1 MAYSIKPT
9 YEPMT
14 FQEMLQPYAVY
25 GAEAD
30 RQNEAYMKLLEDAR
44 SLEDLKDSDVDSE
57 EYNKYVDFKNR
68 INSMVDE
75 IATTGLSRQTRSN
88 LNKYRAEYQSD
99 FANMVDMIKRR
110 GELVKQQRAYL
121 AEHPNA
127 FFDVDYSN
135 TPAIKVVEGSSY
147 TPYDMDTA
155 EKQAAS
161 DIYNLYLNKG
171 KDTTTNDIAAVADS
185 VRAAY
190 NYDTLD
196 DNKKAKVDSA
206 ITNGGM
212 AAYKA
217 FTDYA
222 YKQQLDQAKLAK
234 ANADAYKS
242 AYGRYQMTGERV
254 GGRSGGSAGVVR
266 GSAAGSTGYS
276 GRFEKHIFPGAYGGV
291 SVQMNPSKD
300 AKGNN
305 VYTYKGID
313 KKDHVISEADY
324 KATYVDDG
332 RTTYTDAEKEF
343 LRNIYGG
350 IPVSGRYFGH
360 DMTVFKN
367 NDGNIV
373 KVVDANGNIV
383 DTNGSSK
390 VDIYKAYKGV
400 DKPPRVMTLSSDA
413 YENLYSASGNK
424 YSKPFEYDGTK
435 KEYIKSKRDGEK
447 IDQDVI
453 TNYEEYDDIMSR
465 YDSSNVYAGTKK
477 VLNEFIKEITG
488 VGNDN
493 DVMEKL
499 KEVFNLGYHI
509 EITFYGNARKNKI
522 KQFQINLIHDEDDA
536 KPQNTNNAD
545 NGGNNNQNQDGQQQ
559 QQQQQQQSADSSSM
573 NNNASAAASQIDTT
587 AELNA
592 NAVID

>member
-25 GAEAD
+25 GAEEE
-30 RQNEAYMKLLEDAR
+30 RQNDAYMKLLEDAR
-44 SLEDLKDSDVDSE
+44 SLEDLKDSAVDSE

-75 IATTGLSRQTRSN
+75 ISATGLSRQTRDN
-88 LNKYRAEYQSD
+88 LNKYRAEYQSN
-99 FANMVDMIKRR
+99 FANMVDRIKRR
-110 GELVKQQRAYL
+110 GELVRQQRAYL
-121 AEHPNA
+121 SEHPNA

-171 KDTTTNDIAAVADS
+171 KDTTTNDIDAVADS

-222 YKQQLDQAKLAK
+222 YKQQLNQAKLAK

-254 GGRSGGSAGVVR
+254 GRSSGGSSGVVR
-266 GSAAGSTGYS
+266 GGTTGSTGYS

-291 SVQMNPSKD
+291 SVQMKPSKD

-324 KATYVDDG
+324 KAMYVDDG

-343 LRNIYGG
+343 L
-350 IPVSGRYFGH
+350 
-360 DMTVFKN
+360 
-367 NDGNIV
+367 
-373 KVVDANGNIV
+373 
-383 DTNGSSK
+383 
-390 VDIYKAYKGV
+390 
-400 DKPPRVMTLSSDA
+400 
-413 YENLYSASGNK
+413 
-424 YSKPFEYDGTK
+424 
-435 KEYIKSKRDGEK
+435 
-447 IDQDVI
+447 
-453 TNYEEYDDIMSR
+453 
-465 YDSSNVYAGTKK
+465 
-477 VLNEFIKEITG
+477 
-488 VGNDN
+488 
-493 DVMEKL
+493 
-499 KEVFNLGYHI
+499 
-509 EITFYGNARKNKI
+509 
-522 KQFQINLIHDEDDA
+522 
-536 KPQNTNNAD
+536 
-545 NGGNNNQNQDGQQQ
+545 
-559 QQQQQQQSADSSSM
+559 
-573 NNNASAAASQIDTT
+573 
-587 AELNA
+587 
-592 NAVID
+592 

>member
-25 GAEAD
+25 SAEEE
-30 RQNEAYMKLLEDAR
+30 RQNDAYMKLLEDAR
-44 SLEDLKDSDVDSE
+44 SLEDLKDSAVDSE

-68 INSMVDE
+68 INSMVDK
-75 IATTGLSRQTRSN
+75 ISATGLSRQTRDN
-88 LNKYRAEYQSD
+88 LNKYRAEYQSN
-99 FANMVDMIKRR
+99 FANMVDRIKRR
-110 GELVKQQRAYL
+110 GELVRQQRAYL

-222 YKQQLDQAKLAK
+222 YNQQLNQAKLAK

-254 GGRSGGSAGVVR
+254 GRSSGGSSGVVR
-266 GSAAGSTGYS
+266 GGTTGSTGYS

-324 KATYVDDG
+324 KAMYVDDG

-350 IPVSGRYFGH
+350 IPVSEKNFGY

-367 NDGNIV
+367 NDGNVV

-383 DTNGSSK
+383 DTNGSSRT
-390 VDIYKAYKGV
+390 DIYKAYKGI
-400 DKPPRVMTLSSDA
+400 DKLPKVMTLSSDA
-413 YENLYSASGNK
+413 YENLYSVSGNK
-424 YSKPFEYDGTK
+424 YKKPFEYDGTK
-435 KEYIKSKRDGEK
+435 KEYINSKRDGEK

-477 VLNEFIKEITG
+477 ALNEFIKEITG
-488 VGNDN
+488 VKDDN
-493 DVMEKL
+493 EVMEKL

-509 EITFYGNARKNKI
+509 EVTFYGNTRNNKI
-522 KQFQINLIHDEDDA
+522 KQFQINLYRDEDDA
-536 KPQNTNNAD
+536 KRQ
-545 NGGNNNQNQDGQQQ
+545 NNNKQNESSQEDNQQQ
-559 QQQQQQQSADSSSM
+559 QTQQRAQRADSSSVSV
-573 NNNASAAASQIDTT
+573 NPASAESQIDTT
-587 AELNA
+587 AELNG
-592 NAVID
+592 NIVIE

>member
-1 MAYSIKPT
+1 
-9 YEPMT
+9 
-14 FQEMLQPYAVY
+14 
-25 GAEAD
+25 
-30 RQNEAYMKLLEDAR
+30 
-44 SLEDLKDSDVDSE
+44 
-57 EYNKYVDFKNR
+57 
-68 INSMVDE
+68 
-75 IATTGLSRQTRSN
+75 
-88 LNKYRAEYQSD
+88 
-99 FANMVDMIKRR
+99 
-110 GELVKQQRAYL
+110 
-121 AEHPNA
+121 
-127 FFDVDYSN
+127 
-135 TPAIKVVEGSSY
+135 
-147 TPYDMDTA
+147 MDTA

-171 KDTTTNDIAAVADS
+171 KDTTTNDIAAVADN

-254 GGRSGGSAGVVR
+254 GRSSGGSSGVVR
-266 GSAAGSTGYS
+266 GGTTGSTGYS

-324 KATYVDDG
+324 KAMNVDDG

-350 IPVSGRYFGH
+350 IPVSEKNFGY
-360 DMTVFKN
+360 DITVFKN
-367 NDGNIV
+367 NDGNVV

-383 DTNGSSK
+383 DTNGSSRT
-390 VDIYKAYKGV
+390 DIYKAYKGV
-400 DKPPRVMTLSSDA
+400 DKLPKVMTLSSDA
-413 YENLYSASGNK
+413 YENLYSVSGNK
-424 YSKPFEYDGTK
+424 YKKPFEYDGTK
-435 KEYIKSKRDGEK
+435 KEYINSKRGGEK

-477 VLNEFIKEITG
+477 ALNEFIKEITG
-488 VGNDN
+488 VKDDN
-493 DVMEKL
+493 EVMEKL

-509 EITFYGNARKNKI
+509 EVTFYGNTRNNKI
-522 KQFQINLIHDEDDA
+522 KQFQINLYRDEDDA
-536 KPQNTNNAD
+536 KRQ
-545 NGGNNNQNQDGQQQ
+545 NNNKQNESSQKDNQQQ
-559 QQQQQQQSADSSSM
+559 QTQQRTQRADSSNVSV
-573 NNNASAAASQIDTT
+573 NPASAVPQIDTT
-587 AELNA
+587 VELNG
-592 NAVID
+592 NIVIE

>member
-25 GAEAD
+25 GAEEE
-30 RQNEAYMKLLEDAR
+30 RQNDAYMKLLEDAR
-44 SLEDLKDSDVDSE
+44 SLEDLKDSGVDSE

-75 IATTGLSRQTRSN
+75 ISATGLSRQTRDN
-88 LNKYRAEYQSD
+88 LNKYRAEYQSN
-99 FANMVDMIKRR
+99 FANMVDRIKRR

-222 YKQQLDQAKLAK
+222 YKQQLNQAKLAK

-254 GGRSGGSAGVVR
+254 GRSSGGSSGVVR
-266 GSAAGSTGYS
+266 GGTTGSTGYS
-276 GRFEKHIFPGAYGGV
+276 GRFEKHIFPGVYGGV

-324 KATYVDDG
+324 KAMYVDDG

-350 IPVSGRYFGH
+350 IPVSEKNFGY

-367 NDGNIV
+367 NDGNVV

-383 DTNGSSK
+383 DTNGSSRT
-390 VDIYKAYKGV
+390 DIYKAYKGI
-400 DKPPRVMTLSSDA
+400 DKLPKVMTLSSDA
-413 YENLYSASGNK
+413 YENLYSVSGDK
-424 YSKPFEYDGTK
+424 YKKPFEYDGTK
-435 KEYIKSKRDGEK
+435 KEYINSKRNGEK

-477 VLNEFIKEITG
+477 ALNEFIKEITG
-488 VGNDN
+488 VKDDN
-493 DVMEKL
+493 EVMEKL

-509 EITFYGNARKNKI
+509 EVTFYGNTRNNKI
-522 KQFQINLIHDEDDA
+522 KQFQINLYRDEDDA
-536 KPQNTNNAD
+536 KRQ
-545 NGGNNNQNQDGQQQ
+545 NNNKQNESSQEDNQQQ
-559 QQQQQQQSADSSSM
+559 QTQQRAQRADSSSVSV
-573 NNNASAAASQIDTT
+573 NPASAESQIDTT
-587 AELNA
+587 AELNG
-592 NAVID
+592 NIVIE

>member
-25 GAEAD
+25 GAEEE
-30 RQNEAYMKLLEDAR
+30 RQNDAYMKLLEDAR
-44 SLEDLKDSDVDSE
+44 SLEDLKDSAVDSE

-75 IATTGLSRQTRSN
+75 ISATGLSRQTRDN
-88 LNKYRAEYQSD
+88 LNKYRAEYQSN
-99 FANMVDMIKRR
+99 FANMVDRIKRR

-135 TPAIKVVEGSSY
+135 TPAIKVVDGSSY

-196 DNKKAKVDSA
+196 DNNKAKVDSA

-222 YKQQLDQAKLAK
+222 YKQQLNQAKLAK

-254 GGRSGGSAGVVR
+254 GRSSGGSAGIAR
-266 GSAAGSTGYS
+266 GGTTGSTGYL

-324 KATYVDDG
+324 KAMYVDDG

-350 IPVSGRYFGH
+350 IPVSEKNFGY

-367 NDGNIV
+367 NDGNVV

-383 DTNGSSK
+383 DTNGSSRI
-390 VDIYKAYKGV
+390 DIYKAYKGI
-400 DKPPRVMTLSSDA
+400 DKLPKVMTLSSDA
-413 YENLYSASGNK
+413 YENLYSVSGNK
-424 YSKPFEYDGTK
+424 YKKPFEYDGTK
-435 KEYIKSKRDGEK
+435 KEYINSKRNGEK

-453 TNYEEYDDIMSR
+453 TNYEEYDDIMSK
-465 YDSSNVYAGTKK
+465 YDSSNIYAGTKK
-477 VLNEFIKEITG
+477 ALNEFIKEITG
-488 VGNDN
+488 VKGDN
-493 DVMEKL
+493 EVMETL

-509 EITFYGNARKNKI
+509 EVTFYGNTRNNKI
-522 KQFQINLIHDEDDA
+522 KQFQINLYRDEDDA
-536 KPQNTNNAD
+536 KRK
-545 NGGNNNQNQDGQQQ
+545 NNNKQNESSQEDNQQQ
-559 QQQQQQQSADSSSM
+559 QTQQRAQRADSSSVSV
-573 NNNASAAASQIDTT
+573 NPASAESQIDTT
-587 AELNA
+587 AELNG
-592 NAVID
+592 NIVIE

>member
-25 GAEAD
+25 GAEEE
-30 RQNEAYMKLLEDAR
+30 RQNDAYMKLLEDAR
-44 SLEDLKDSDVDSE
+44 SLEDLKDSGVDSE

-75 IATTGLSRQTRSN
+75 ISATGLSRQTRDN

-99 FANMVDMIKRR
+99 FANMVDRIKRR

-171 KDTTTNDIAAVADS
+171 KDTTTNDIAAVANS

-217 FTDYA
+217 FTDYV
-222 YKQQLDQAKLAK
+222 YKQQLNQAKLAK

-254 GGRSGGSAGVVR
+254 GRSSGGSLGVVR
-266 GSAAGSTGYS
+266 GGTTGSTGYS
-276 GRFEKHIFPGAYGGV
+276 GIFEKHIFPGAYGGV

-324 KATYVDDG
+324 KAMYVDDG

-350 IPVSGRYFGH
+350 IPVSEKNFGY

-367 NDGNIV
+367 NDGNVV
-373 KVVDANGNIV
+373 KVVNANGNIV

-390 VDIYKAYKGV
+390 TDIYKAYKGV
-400 DKPPRVMTLSSDA
+400 DKLPKVMTLSSDA
-413 YENLYSASGNK
+413 YENLYSVSGNK
-424 YSKPFEYDGTK
+424 YKKPFEYDGTK
-435 KEYIKSKRDGEK
+435 KEYINSKRNGEQ

-453 TNYEEYDDIMSR
+453 TDYEEYDDIMSR
-465 YDSSNVYAGTKK
+465 YDSSNIYAGTKK
-477 VLNEFIKEITG
+477 ALNEFIKEITG
-488 VGNDN
+488 VKYDN
-493 DVMEKL
+493 EVMEKL

-509 EITFYGNARKNKI
+509 EVTFYGNTRNNKI
-522 KQFQINLIHDEDDA
+522 KQFQINLYRDEDDA
-536 KPQNTNNAD
+536 KRQ
-545 NGGNNNQNQDGQQQ
+545 NNNKQNESSQEDNQQQ
-559 QQQQQQQSADSSSM
+559 QTQQRTQRADSSSVSV
-573 NNNASAAASQIDTT
+573 NPASAEPQIDTT
-587 AELNA
+587 AELNG
-592 NAVID
+592 NIVIE

>member
-25 GAEAD
+25 GAEEE
-30 RQNEAYMKLLEDAR
+30 RQNDAYMKLIEDAR
-44 SLEDLKDSDVDSE
+44 SLEDLKDSGVDSE

-75 IATTGLSRQTRSN
+75 ISATGLSRQTRDN

-99 FANMVDMIKRR
+99 FANMVDRIKRR
-110 GELVKQQRAYL
+110 GELVKQQRTYL

-206 ITNGGM
+206 ITNGGI

-254 GGRSGGSAGVVR
+254 GRSSGGSAGVAS
-266 GSAAGSTGYS
+266 GGAAGSTGYS
-276 GRFEKHIFPGAYGGV
+276 GRFVKHIFPGVYGGV

-324 KATYVDDG
+324 KAMYVDDG
-332 RTTYTDAEKEF
+332 RTTYTNAEKEF

-350 IPVSGRYFGH
+350 IPVSEKNFGY

-367 NDGNIV
+367 NDGNVV

-383 DTNGSSK
+383 DTNGSSRT
-390 VDIYKAYKGV
+390 DIYKAYKGV
-400 DKPPRVMTLSSDA
+400 DKLPKVMTLSSDA
-413 YENLYSASGNK
+413 YENLYSVSGNK
-424 YSKPFEYDGTK
+424 YKKPFEYDGTK
-435 KEYIKSKRDGEK
+435 KEYINSKRDGGQIK
-447 IDQDVI
+447 QYVI
-453 TNYEEYDDIMSR
+453 TDYEEYDDIMSGF
-465 YDSSNVYAGTKK
+465 DSSNVYAGAKK
-477 VLNEFIKEITG
+477 ALNEFIKEITG
-488 VGNDN
+488 VKDDN

-509 EITFYGNARKNKI
+509 EVTFYGNTRNNKI
-522 KQFQINLIHDEDDA
+522 KQFQINLYRDEDDA
-536 KPQNTNNAD
+536 KRQDNNKQNESSQED
-545 NGGNNNQNQDGQQQ
+545 NQQHQTQ
-559 QQQQQQQSADSSSM
+559 QRTQRADSSSVSV
-573 NNNASAAASQIDTT
+573 NPASAESQIDTT
-587 AELNA
+587 AELNG
-592 NAVID
+592 NIVIE

>member
-25 GAEAD
+25 GAEEE
-30 RQNEAYMKLLEDAR
+30 RQNDAYMKLLEDAR
-44 SLEDLKDSDVDSE
+44 SLEDLKDSVVDSE

-75 IATTGLSRQTRSN
+75 ISATGLSRQTRDN

-99 FANMVDMIKRR
+99 FANMVDRIKRR

-135 TPAIKVVEGSSY
+135 TPAINVVEGSSY

-254 GGRSGGSAGVVR
+254 GRSSGGSAGVAR
-266 GSAAGSTGYS
+266 SDTTGSTGYS

-324 KATYVDDG
+324 KAMYVDDG
-332 RTTYTDAEKEF
+332 RTTYTDAEREF

-350 IPVSGRYFGH
+350 IPVSEKNFGY
-360 DMTVFKN
+360 DMIVFKN
-367 NDGNIV
+367 NDGDVV
-373 KVVDANGNIV
+373 KVVNANGNIV
-383 DTNGSSK
+383 DTNGSSRT
-390 VDIYKAYKGV
+390 DIYKAYKGV
-400 DKPPRVMTLSSDA
+400 DKLPKVMTLSSDA
-413 YENLYSASGNK
+413 YENLYSVSGNK
-424 YSKPFEYDGTK
+424 YNKPFEYDGTK
-435 KEYIKSKRDGEK
+435 KEYINSKRNGEK

-465 YDSSNVYAGTKK
+465 YDSSNIYAGTKK
-477 VLNEFIKEITG
+477 ALNEFIKEITG
-488 VGNDN
+488 VKNDN
-493 DVMEKL
+493 EVMEKL

-509 EITFYGNARKNKI
+509 EVTFYGNTRNNKI
-522 KQFQINLIHDEDDA
+522 KQFQINLYRDEDNA
-536 KPQNTNNAD
+536 KRQ
-545 NGGNNNQNQDGQQQ
+545 NNNKQNESSQEDNQQQ
-559 QQQQQQQSADSSSM
+559 QTQQRTQRADSSSVSV
-573 NNNASAAASQIDTT
+573 NPASAESQIDTT
-587 AELNA
+587 AELNG
-592 NAVID
+592 NIVIE

>member
-25 GAEAD
+25 GAEEE
-30 RQNEAYMKLLEDAR
+30 RQNDAYMKLLEDAR
-44 SLEDLKDSDVDSE
+44 SLEDLKDSAVDSE

-75 IATTGLSRQTRSN
+75 ISATGLSRQTRDN
-88 LNKYRAEYQSD
+88 LNKYRAEYQSN
-99 FANMVDMIKRR
+99 FANMVDRIKRR

-206 ITNGGM
+206 ITNGGI

-254 GGRSGGSAGVVR
+254 GRSSGGSAGVVR
-266 GSAAGSTGYS
+266 GRTTGSTDYS

-324 KATYVDDG
+324 KAMYVDDG

-350 IPVSGRYFGH
+350 IPVSEKNFGY

-367 NDGNIV
+367 NDGNVV

-383 DTNGSSK
+383 DTNGSSRT
-390 VDIYKAYKGV
+390 DIYKAYKGI
-400 DKPPRVMTLSSDA
+400 DRLPKVMTLSSDA
-413 YENLYSASGNK
+413 YENLYSVSGNK
-424 YSKPFEYDGTK
+424 YKKPFEYDGTK
-435 KEYIKSKRDGEK
+435 KEYINSKRNGEK

-453 TNYEEYDDIMSR
+453 TNYEEYDDVMIR

-477 VLNEFIKEITG
+477 ALNEFIKEITG
-488 VGNDN
+488 VKDDN
-493 DVMEKL
+493 EVMEKL

-509 EITFYGNARKNKI
+509 EVTFYGNTRNNKI
-522 KQFQINLIHDEDDA
+522 KQFQINLYRDEDDA
-536 KPQNTNNAD
+536 KRQ
-545 NGGNNNQNQDGQQQ
+545 NNNKQNESSQEDNQQQ
-559 QQQQQQQSADSSSM
+559 QTQQRTQRADSSSVRV
-573 NNNASAAASQIDTT
+573 NPASAESQIDTT
-587 AELNA
+587 AELNG
-592 NAVID
+592 NIVIE

>member
-1 MAYSIKPT
+1 
-9 YEPMT
+9 MT

-25 GAEAD
+25 SAEEE
-30 RQNEAYMKLLEDAR
+30 RQNDAYMKLLEDAR
-44 SLEDLKDSDVDSE
+44 SLEDLKDSAVDSE

-75 IATTGLSRQTRSN
+75 ISSTGLSRQTRDN
-88 LNKYRAEYQSD
+88 LNKYRAEYQSN
-99 FANMVDMIKRR
+99 FANIVDRIKRR
-110 GELVKQQRAYL
+110 GELVRQQRAYL

-196 DNKKAKVDSA
+196 DNKKARVDSA

-217 FTDYA
+217 FTDYT

-254 GGRSGGSAGVVR
+254 GRSSGGSSGVVR
-266 GSAAGSTGYS
+266 GGTTGSTGYS
-276 GRFEKHIFPGAYGGV
+276 GRFEKHIFPGIYGGV

-324 KATYVDDG
+324 KAMNVDDG

-350 IPVSGRYFGH
+350 IPVSEKNFGY

-367 NDGNIV
+367 NDGNVV

-383 DTNGSSK
+383 DTNGSSRT
-390 VDIYKAYKGV
+390 DIYKAYKGV
-400 DKPPRVMTLSSDA
+400 DKLPKVMTLSSDA
-413 YENLYSASGNK
+413 YENLYSVSGNK
-424 YSKPFEYDGTK
+424 YKKPFEYDGTK
-435 KEYIKSKRDGEK
+435 KEYINSKRDGEK
-447 IDQDVI
+447 IEQDVI

-477 VLNEFIKEITG
+477 ALNEFIKEITG
-488 VGNDN
+488 VKDDN
-493 DVMEKL
+493 EVMEKL

-509 EITFYGNARKNKI
+509 EVTFYGNTRNNKI
-522 KQFQINLIHDEDDA
+522 KQFQINLYRDEDDA
-536 KPQNTNNAD
+536 KRQ
-545 NGGNNNQNQDGQQQ
+545 NNNKQNESSQEDNQQQ
-559 QQQQQQQSADSSSM
+559 QTQQRTQRADSSRVSV
-573 NNNASAAASQIDTT
+573 NPASAESQIDTT
-587 AELNA
+587 AELNG
-592 NAVID
+592 NIVIE

>member
-25 GAEAD
+25 GAEEE
-30 RQNEAYMKLLEDAR
+30 RQNDAYMKLIEDAR
-44 SLEDLKDSDVDSE
+44 SLEDLKDSGVDSE

-75 IATTGLSRQTRSN
+75 ISATGLSRQTRDN

-99 FANMVDMIKRR
+99 FANMVDRIKRR
-110 GELVKQQRAYL
+110 GELVKQQRTYL

-206 ITNGGM
+206 ITNGGIT
-212 AAYKA
+212 AYKA

-254 GGRSGGSAGVVR
+254 GRSSGGSAGVAS
-266 GSAAGSTGYS
+266 GGAAGSTGYS
-276 GRFEKHIFPGAYGGV
+276 GRFVKHIFPGVYGGV

-324 KATYVDDG
+324 KAMYVDDG
-332 RTTYTDAEKEF
+332 RTTYTNAEKEF

-350 IPVSGRYFGH
+350 IPVSEKNFGY

-367 NDGNIV
+367 NDGNVV

-383 DTNGSSK
+383 DTNGSSRT
-390 VDIYKAYKGV
+390 DIYKAYKGV
-400 DKPPRVMTLSSDA
+400 DKLPKVMTLSSDA
-413 YENLYSASGNK
+413 YENLYSVSGNK
-424 YSKPFEYDGTK
+424 YKKPFEYDGTK
-435 KEYIKSKRDGEK
+435 KEYINSKRDGGQIK
-447 IDQDVI
+447 QYVI
-453 TNYEEYDDIMSR
+453 TDYEEYDDIMSGF
-465 YDSSNVYAGTKK
+465 DSSNVYAGAKK
-477 VLNEFIKEITG
+477 ALNEFIKEITG
-488 VGNDN
+488 VKDDN

-509 EITFYGNARKNKI
+509 EVTFYGNTRNNKI
-522 KQFQINLIHDEDDA
+522 KQFQINLYRDEDDA
-536 KPQNTNNAD
+536 KRQDNNKQNESSQED
-545 NGGNNNQNQDGQQQ
+545 NQQHQTQ
-559 QQQQQQQSADSSSM
+559 QRTQRADSSSVSV
-573 NNNASAAASQIDTT
+573 NPASAESQIDTT
-587 AELNA
+587 AELNG
-592 NAVID
+592 NIVIE

>member
-25 GAEAD
+25 GAEEE
-30 RQNEAYMKLLEDAR
+30 RQNDAYMKLLEDAR
-44 SLEDLKDSDVDSE
+44 SLEDLKDSAVDSE

-75 IATTGLSRQTRSN
+75 ISATGLSRQTRDN

-99 FANMVDMIKRR
+99 FANMVDRIKRR

-254 GGRSGGSAGVVR
+254 GRSSGGSAGVVR
-266 GSAAGSTGYS
+266 GRTTGSTDYS

-324 KATYVDDG
+324 KAMYVDDG

-350 IPVSGRYFGH
+350 IPVSEKNFGY

-367 NDGNIV
+367 NDGNVV

-383 DTNGSSK
+383 DTNGSSRT
-390 VDIYKAYKGV
+390 DIYKAYKGI
-400 DKPPRVMTLSSDA
+400 DRLPKVMTLSSDA
-413 YENLYSASGNK
+413 YENLYSVSGNK
-424 YSKPFEYDGTK
+424 YKKPFEYDGTK
-435 KEYIKSKRDGEK
+435 KEYINSKRNGEK

-465 YDSSNVYAGTKK
+465 YDSSNIYAGTKK
-477 VLNEFIKEITG
+477 ALNEFIKEITG
-488 VGNDN
+488 VKDDN
-493 DVMEKL
+493 EVMEKL

-509 EITFYGNARKNKI
+509 EVTFYGNTRNNKI
-522 KQFQINLIHDEDDA
+522 KQFQINLYRDEDDA
-536 KPQNTNNAD
+536 KRQ
-545 NGGNNNQNQDGQQQ
+545 NNNKRNESSQEDNQQQ
-559 QQQQQQQSADSSSM
+559 QTQQRTQRADSSSVRV
-573 NNNASAAASQIDTT
+573 NPASAESQIDTT
-587 AELNA
+587 AELNG
-592 NAVID
+592 NIVIE

>member
-25 GAEAD
+25 GAEEE
-30 RQNEAYMKLLEDAR
+30 RQNDAYMKLLEDAR
-44 SLEDLKDSDVDSE
+44 SLEDLKDSEVDSE

-75 IATTGLSRQTRSN
+75 ISATGLSRQTRDN

-99 FANMVDMIKRR
+99 FANMVDRIKRR

-121 AEHPNA
+121 SEHPNA

-217 FTDYA
+217 FTDYT
-222 YKQQLDQAKLAK
+222 YKQQLNQAKLAK

-254 GGRSGGSAGVVR
+254 GRSRGGSAGVAR
-266 GSAAGSTGYS
+266 GGTAGSTGYS
-276 GRFEKHIFPGAYGGV
+276 GRFEKHIFPGIYGGV

-324 KATYVDDG
+324 KAMNADDG

-350 IPVSGRYFGH
+350 IPVSERYFGY

-367 NDGNIV
+367 NDGNVV

-390 VDIYKAYKGV
+390 TDIYKAYKGV
-400 DKPPRVMTLSSDA
+400 DKLPKVMTLSSDA
-413 YENLYSASGNK
+413 YENLYSVSGNK
-424 YSKPFEYDGTK
+424 YKKPFEYDGTK
-435 KEYIKSKRDGEK
+435 KEYINSKRDGEK

-465 YDSSNVYAGTKK
+465 YDSSNIYAGTKK
-477 VLNEFIKEITG
+477 ALNEFIKEITG
-488 VGNDN
+488 VKDDN
-493 DVMEKL
+493 EVMEKL

-509 EITFYGNARKNKI
+509 EVTFYGNTRNNKI
-522 KQFQINLIHDEDDA
+522 KQFQINLYRDEDDA
-536 KPQNTNNAD
+536 KRQ
-545 NGGNNNQNQDGQQQ
+545 NNNKQNESSQEDNHQQQ
-559 QQQQQQQSADSSSM
+559 TQQRTQRADSSSVSVSP
-573 NNNASAAASQIDTT
+573 ASAEPQIDTT
-587 AELNA
+587 AELNG
-592 NAVID
+592 NIVIE

>member
-25 GAEAD
+25 GAEEE
-30 RQNEAYMKLLEDAR
+30 RQNDAYMKLLEDAR
-44 SLEDLKDSDVDSE
+44 SLEDLKDSGVDSE

-75 IATTGLSRQTRSN
+75 ISATGLSRQTRDN
-88 LNKYRAEYQSD
+88 LNKYRAEYQSN
-99 FANMVDMIKRR
+99 FANMVDRIKRR

-171 KDTTTNDIAAVADS
+171 KDTTTNDIAAVANS

-217 FTDYA
+217 FTDYV
-222 YKQQLDQAKLAK
+222 YKQQLNQAKLAK

-254 GGRSGGSAGVVR
+254 GRSSGGSLGVVR
-266 GSAAGSTGYS
+266 GGTTGSTGYS
-276 GRFEKHIFPGAYGGV
+276 GIFEKHIFPGAYGGV

-324 KATYVDDG
+324 KAMYVDDG

-350 IPVSGRYFGH
+350 IPVSEKNFGY

-367 NDGNIV
+367 NDGNVV
-373 KVVDANGNIV
+373 KVVNANGNIV

-390 VDIYKAYKGV
+390 TDIYKAYKGV
-400 DKPPRVMTLSSDA
+400 DKLPKVMTLSSDA
-413 YENLYSASGNK
+413 YENLYSVSGNK
-424 YSKPFEYDGTK
+424 YKKPFEYDGTK
-435 KEYIKSKRDGEK
+435 KEYINSKRNGEQ

-453 TNYEEYDDIMSR
+453 TDYEEYDDIMSR
-465 YDSSNVYAGTKK
+465 YDSSNIYAGTKK
-477 VLNEFIKEITG
+477 ALNEFIKEITG
-488 VGNDN
+488 VKYDN
-493 DVMEKL
+493 EVMEKL

-509 EITFYGNARKNKI
+509 EVTFYGNTRNNKI
-522 KQFQINLIHDEDDA
+522 KQFQINLYRDEDDA
-536 KPQNTNNAD
+536 KRQ
-545 NGGNNNQNQDGQQQ
+545 NNNKQNESSQEDNQQQ
-559 QQQQQQQSADSSSM
+559 QTQQRTQRADSSSVSV
-573 NNNASAAASQIDTT
+573 NPASAEPQIDTT
-587 AELNA
+587 AELNG
-592 NAVID
+592 NIVIE

>member
-25 GAEAD
+25 GAEEE
-30 RQNEAYMKLLEDAR
+30 RQNDAYMKLLEDAR
-44 SLEDLKDSDVDSE
+44 SLEDLKDSAVDSE

-75 IATTGLSRQTRSN
+75 ISATGLSRQTREN

-99 FANMVDMIKRR
+99 FANMVDRIKRR

-135 TPAIKVVEGSSY
+135 TPAINVVEGSSY

-171 KDTTTNDIAAVADS
+171 KDTTTNDIAAVADN

-242 AYGRYQMTGERV
+242 AYGRYQITGERV
-254 GGRSGGSAGVVR
+254 GRSSGGSAGVVN
-266 GSAAGSTGYS
+266 GGTTGSTGYS

-324 KATYVDDG
+324 KAMNVDDG

-350 IPVSGRYFGH
+350 IPVSEKNFGY

-367 NDGNIV
+367 NDGNVV

-383 DTNGSSK
+383 DTNGSSRT
-390 VDIYKAYKGV
+390 DIYKAYKGV
-400 DKPPRVMTLSSDA
+400 DKLPKVMTLSSDA
-413 YENLYSASGNK
+413 YENLYSVSGNK
-424 YSKPFEYDGTK
+424 YKKPFEYDGTK
-435 KEYIKSKRDGEK
+435 KEYINSKRDGEK

-477 VLNEFIKEITG
+477 ALNEFIKEITG
-488 VGNDN
+488 VRDDN
-493 DVMEKL
+493 EVMEKL

-509 EITFYGNARKNKI
+509 EVTFYGNTRNNKI
-522 KQFQINLIHDEDDA
+522 KQFQINLYRDEDDA
-536 KPQNTNNAD
+536 KRQ
-545 NGGNNNQNQDGQQQ
+545 NNNKQNESSQEDNQQQ
-559 QQQQQQQSADSSSM
+559 QTQQRTQRADSSSISVSP
-573 NNNASAAASQIDTT
+573 ASAESQIDTT
-587 AELNA
+587 AELNG
-592 NAVID
+592 NIVIE

>member
-25 GAEAD
+25 GAEEE
-30 RQNEAYMKLLEDAR
+30 RQNDAYMKLLEDAR
-44 SLEDLKDSDVDSE
+44 SLEDLKDSAVDSE

-75 IATTGLSRQTRSN
+75 ISATGLSRQTRDN
-88 LNKYRAEYQSD
+88 LNKYRAEYQSN
-99 FANMVDMIKRR
+99 FANMVDRIKRR

-147 TPYDMDTA
+147 SPYDMDTA

-171 KDTTTNDIAAVADS
+171 KDTTTNDIAAVANS

-217 FTDYA
+217 FTDYV
-222 YKQQLDQAKLAK
+222 YKQQLNQAKLAK

-254 GGRSGGSAGVVR
+254 GRSSGGSLGVVR
-266 GSAAGSTGYS
+266 GGTTGSTGYS
-276 GRFEKHIFPGAYGGV
+276 GIFEKHIFPGAYGGV

-324 KATYVDDG
+324 KAMYVDDG

-350 IPVSGRYFGH
+350 IPVSEKNFGY

-367 NDGNIV
+367 NDGNVV
-373 KVVDANGNIV
+373 KVVNANGNIV

-390 VDIYKAYKGV
+390 TDIYKAYKGV
-400 DKPPRVMTLSSDA
+400 DKLPKVMTLSSDA
-413 YENLYSASGNK
+413 YENLYSVSGNK
-424 YSKPFEYDGTK
+424 YKKPFEYDGTK
-435 KEYIKSKRDGEK
+435 KEYINSKRDGEK

-477 VLNEFIKEITG
+477 ALNEFIKEITG
-488 VGNDN
+488 VKDDN
-493 DVMEKL
+493 EVMEKL

-509 EITFYGNARKNKI
+509 EVTFYGNTRNNKI
-522 KQFQINLIHDEDDA
+522 KQFQINLYRDEDDA
-536 KPQNTNNAD
+536 KRQ
-545 NGGNNNQNQDGQQQ
+545 NNNKQNESSQEDNQQQ
-559 QQQQQQQSADSSSM
+559 QTQQRTQRADSSSVSV
-573 NNNASAAASQIDTT
+573 NPASAEPQIDTT
-587 AELNA
+587 AELNG
-592 NAVID
+592 NIVIE

>member
-25 GAEAD
+25 SAEEE
-30 RQNEAYMKLLEDAR
+30 RQNDAYMKLLEDAR
-44 SLEDLKDSDVDSE
+44 SLEDLKDSGVDSE

-75 IATTGLSRQTRSN
+75 ISATGLSRQTRDN

-99 FANMVDMIKRR
+99 FANMVDRIKRR

-171 KDTTTNDIAAVADS
+171 KNTTTNDIAAVADS

-254 GGRSGGSAGVVR
+254 GRSSGGSAGVAR
-266 GSAAGSTGYS
+266 GSTAGSTGYS
-276 GRFEKHIFPGAYGGV
+276 GRFEKHIFPGVYGGV
-291 SVQMNPSKD
+291 SIQMNPSKD

-324 KATYVDDG
+324 KAMYVDDG

-350 IPVSGRYFGH
+350 IPVSEKNFGY

-367 NDGNIV
+367 NDGNVV
-373 KVVDANGNIV
+373 KVVNANGNIV

-390 VDIYKAYKGV
+390 TDIYKAYKGV
-400 DKPPRVMTLSSDA
+400 DKLPKVMTLSSDA
-413 YENLYSASGNK
+413 YENLYSVSGNK
-424 YSKPFEYDGTK
+424 YKKPFEYDGTK
-435 KEYIKSKRDGEK
+435 KEYINSKRNGEQ
-447 IDQDVI
+447 IGQDVI
-453 TNYEEYDDIMSR
+453 TDYEEYDDIMSR

-477 VLNEFIKEITG
+477 ALNEFIKEITG
-488 VGNDN
+488 VKNDN

-509 EITFYGNARKNKI
+509 EVTFYGNTRNNKI
-522 KQFQINLIHDEDDA
+522 KQFQINLYRDEDDA
-536 KPQNTNNAD
+536 KRQ
-545 NGGNNNQNQDGQQQ
+545 NNNKQNKSSQEDNQQQ
-559 QQQQQQQSADSSSM
+559 QTQQRTQRADSSSVSV
-573 NNNASAAASQIDTT
+573 NHTSAVPQIDTT
-587 AELNA
+587 VELNG
-592 NAVID
+592 NIVIE

>member
-1 MAYSIKPT
+1 
-9 YEPMT
+9 MT

-25 GAEAD
+25 GAEEE
-30 RQNEAYMKLLEDAR
+30 RQNDAYMKLIEDAR
-44 SLEDLKDSDVDSE
+44 SLEDLKDSGVDSE

-75 IATTGLSRQTRSN
+75 ISATGLSRQTRDN
-88 LNKYRAEYQSD
+88 LNKDRAEYQSD
-99 FANMVDMIKRR
+99 FANMVDRIKRR
-110 GELVKQQRAYL
+110 GELVKQQRTYL

-206 ITNGGM
+206 ITNGGI

-254 GGRSGGSAGVVR
+254 GRSSGGSAGVAS
-266 GSAAGSTGYS
+266 GGAAGSTGYS
-276 GRFEKHIFPGAYGGV
+276 GRFVKHIFPGVYGGV

-324 KATYVDDG
+324 KAMYVDDG
-332 RTTYTDAEKEF
+332 RTTYTNAEKEF

-350 IPVSGRYFGH
+350 IPVSEKNFGY

-367 NDGNIV
+367 NDGNVV

-383 DTNGSSK
+383 DTNGSSRT
-390 VDIYKAYKGV
+390 DIYKAYKGV
-400 DKPPRVMTLSSDA
+400 DKLPKVMTLSSDA
-413 YENLYSASGNK
+413 YENLYSVSGNK
-424 YSKPFEYDGTK
+424 YKKPFEYDGTK
-435 KEYIKSKRDGEK
+435 KEYINSKRDGGQIK
-447 IDQDVI
+447 QYVI
-453 TNYEEYDDIMSR
+453 TDYEEYDDIMSGF
-465 YDSSNVYAGTKK
+465 DSSNVYAGAKK
-477 VLNEFIKEITG
+477 ALNEFIKEITG
-488 VGNDN
+488 VKDDN

-509 EITFYGNARKNKI
+509 EVTFYGNTRNNKI
-522 KQFQINLIHDEDDA
+522 KQFQINLYRDEDDA
-536 KPQNTNNAD
+536 KRQDNNKQNESSQED
-545 NGGNNNQNQDGQQQ
+545 NQQHQTQ
-559 QQQQQQQSADSSSM
+559 QRTQRADSSSVSV
-573 NNNASAAASQIDTT
+573 NPASAESQIDTT
-587 AELNA
+587 AELNG
-592 NAVID
+592 NIVIE

>member
-25 GAEAD
+25 GAEEE
-30 RQNEAYMKLLEDAR
+30 RQNDAYMKLLEDAR
-44 SLEDLKDSDVDSE
+44 SLEDLKDSAVDSE

-75 IATTGLSRQTRSN
+75 ISATGLSRQTRDN

-99 FANMVDMIKRR
+99 FANMVDRIKRR
-110 GELVKQQRAYL
+110 GELVRQQRAYL

-171 KDTTTNDIAAVADS
+171 KNTTTNDIAAVADS

-254 GGRSGGSAGVVR
+254 GRSRGGSAGVTR
-266 GSAAGSTGYS
+266 GGTAGSTGYS

-324 KATYVDDG
+324 KAMNVDDG

-350 IPVSGRYFGH
+350 IPVSEKNFGY

-367 NDGNIV
+367 NDGNVV

-383 DTNGSSK
+383 DTNGSSRT
-390 VDIYKAYKGV
+390 DIYKAYKGV
-400 DKPPRVMTLSSDA
+400 DKLPKVMTLSSDA
-413 YENLYSASGNK
+413 YENLYSVSGNK
-424 YSKPFEYDGTK
+424 YKKPFEYDGTK
-435 KEYIKSKRDGEK
+435 KEYINSKRDGEK

-477 VLNEFIKEITG
+477 ALNEFIKEITG
-488 VGNDN
+488 VKDDN
-493 DVMEKL
+493 EVMEKL

-509 EITFYGNARKNKI
+509 EVTFYGNTRNNKI
-522 KQFQINLIHDEDDA
+522 KQFQINLYRDEDDA
-536 KPQNTNNAD
+536 KRQ
-545 NGGNNNQNQDGQQQ
+545 NNNKQNESSQEDNQQQ
-559 QQQQQQQSADSSSM
+559 QTQQRTQRADSSRVSV
-573 NNNASAAASQIDTT
+573 NQASTEPQIDTT
-587 AELNA
+587 AELNG
-592 NAVID
+592 NIVIE

>member
-25 GAEAD
+25 GAEEE
-30 RQNEAYMKLLEDAR
+30 RQNDAYMKLLEDAR
-44 SLEDLKDSDVDSE
+44 SLEDLKDSAVDSE

-68 INSMVDE
+68 INSMVGE
-75 IATTGLSRQTRSN
+75 ISATGLSRQTRDN

-99 FANMVDMIKRR
+99 FANMVDRIKRR

-171 KDTTTNDIAAVADS
+171 KNTTTNDIAAVADS

-222 YKQQLDQAKLAK
+222 YKQKLDQAKLAK

-254 GGRSGGSAGVVR
+254 GRSRGGSAGVTR
-266 GSAAGSTGYS
+266 GGTAGSTGYS
-276 GRFEKHIFPGAYGGV
+276 GRFEKHIFPGVYGGV

-324 KATYVDDG
+324 KAMHVDDG

-350 IPVSGRYFGH
+350 IPVSEKNFGY

-367 NDGNIV
+367 NDGNVV
-373 KVVDANGNIV
+373 KVVNANGNIV
-383 DTNGSSK
+383 DTNGSSRT
-390 VDIYKAYKGV
+390 DIYKAYKGV
-400 DKPPRVMTLSSDA
+400 DKLPKVMTLSGDA
-413 YENLYSASGNK
+413 YENLYSVSGNK
-424 YSKPFEYDGTK
+424 YKKPFEYDGTK
-435 KEYIKSKRDGEK
+435 KEYINSKRDGEK

-477 VLNEFIKEITG
+477 ALNEFIKEITG
-488 VGNDN
+488 IKDDN
-493 DVMEKL
+493 EVMEKL

-509 EITFYGNARKNKI
+509 EVTFYGNTRNNKI
-522 KQFQINLIHDEDDA
+522 KQFQINLYRDEDDA
-536 KPQNTNNAD
+536 KRQ
-545 NGGNNNQNQDGQQQ
+545 NNNKQNESSQEDNQQQ
-559 QQQQQQQSADSSSM
+559 QTQQRTQRADSSRVSV
-573 NNNASAAASQIDTT
+573 NPASAESQIDTT
-587 AELNA
+587 AELNG
-592 NAVID
+592 NIVIE

>member
-25 GAEAD
+25 GAEEE
-30 RQNEAYMKLLEDAR
+30 RQNDAYMKLLEDAR
-44 SLEDLKDSDVDSE
+44 SLEDLKDSAVDSE

-75 IATTGLSRQTRSN
+75 ISATGLSRQTRDN
-88 LNKYRAEYQSD
+88 LNKYRAEYQSN
-99 FANMVDMIKRR
+99 FANIVDRIKRR
-110 GELVKQQRAYL
+110 GELVRQQRAYL

-147 TPYDMDTA
+147 TPYDMNTA

-254 GGRSGGSAGVVR
+254 GRSRGGSAGVAR
-266 GSAAGSTGYS
+266 GGTAGSTGYL

-324 KATYVDDG
+324 KAMYVDDG

-350 IPVSGRYFGH
+350 IPVSEKNFGY

-367 NDGNIV
+367 NDGNVV

-383 DTNGSSK
+383 DTNGSSRT
-390 VDIYKAYKGV
+390 DIYKAYKGV
-400 DKPPRVMTLSSDA
+400 DKLPKVMTLSSDA
-413 YENLYSASGNK
+413 YENLYSVSGNK
-424 YSKPFEYDGTK
+424 YKKPFEYDGTK
-435 KEYIKSKRDGEK
+435 KEYINSKRNGEK

-453 TNYEEYDDIMSR
+453 TDYEEYDDIMSR

-477 VLNEFIKEITG
+477 ALNEFIKEITG
-488 VGNDN
+488 VKDDN
-493 DVMEKL
+493 EVMEKL

-509 EITFYGNARKNKI
+509 EVTFYGNTRNNKI
-522 KQFQINLIHDEDDA
+522 KQFQINLYRDEDDA
-536 KPQNTNNAD
+536 KRQ
-545 NGGNNNQNQDGQQQ
+545 NNNKQNESSQEDNQQQ
-559 QQQQQQQSADSSSM
+559 QTQQRTQRADSSSVSVSH
-573 NNNASAAASQIDTT
+573 ASAESQIDTT
-587 AELNA
+587 AELNG
-592 NAVID
+592 NIVIE

>member
-25 GAEAD
+25 GAEEE
-30 RQNEAYMKLLEDAR
+30 RQNDAYMKLLEDAR
-44 SLEDLKDSDVDSE
+44 SLEDLKDSGVDSE

-75 IATTGLSRQTRSN
+75 ISATGLSRQTRDN
-88 LNKYRAEYQSD
+88 LNKYRAEYQSN
-99 FANMVDMIKRR
+99 FANMVDRIKRR

-222 YKQQLDQAKLAK
+222 YKQQLNQAKLAK

-242 AYGRYQMTGERV
+242 AYGRYQMTGERI
-254 GGRSGGSAGVVR
+254 GRSSGGSSGVVR
-266 GSAAGSTGYS
+266 GGTTGSTGYS
-276 GRFEKHIFPGAYGGV
+276 GRFEKHIFPGVYGGV

-324 KATYVDDG
+324 KAMYVDDG

-350 IPVSGRYFGH
+350 IPVSEKNFGY

-367 NDGNIV
+367 NDGNVV

-383 DTNGSSK
+383 DTNGSSRT
-390 VDIYKAYKGV
+390 DIYKAYKGI
-400 DKPPRVMTLSSDA
+400 DKLPKVMTLSNDA
-413 YENLYSASGNK
+413 YENLYSVSGDK
-424 YSKPFEYDGTK
+424 YKKPFEYDGTK
-435 KEYIKSKRDGEK
+435 KEYINSKRNGEK

-477 VLNEFIKEITG
+477 ALNEFIKEITG
-488 VGNDN
+488 VKDDN
-493 DVMEKL
+493 EVMEKL

-509 EITFYGNARKNKI
+509 EVTFYGNTRNNKI
-522 KQFQINLIHDEDDA
+522 KQFQINLYRDEDDA
-536 KPQNTNNAD
+536 KRQ
-545 NGGNNNQNQDGQQQ
+545 NNNKQNESSQEDNQQQ
-559 QQQQQQQSADSSSM
+559 QTQQRAQRADSSSVSV
-573 NNNASAAASQIDTT
+573 NPASAESQIDTT
-587 AELNA
+587 AELNG
-592 NAVID
+592 NIVIE

>member
-25 GAEAD
+25 GAEEE
-30 RQNEAYMKLLEDAR
+30 RQNDAYMKLLEDAR
-44 SLEDLKDSDVDSE
+44 SLEDLKDSGVDSE

-75 IATTGLSRQTRSN
+75 ISATGLSRQTRDN

-99 FANMVDMIKRR
+99 FANMVDRIKRR
-110 GELVKQQRAYL
+110 GELVRQQRAYL

-185 VRAAY
+185 VRSAY

-222 YKQQLDQAKLAK
+222 YKQQLNQAKLAK

-254 GGRSGGSAGVVR
+254 GRSSGGSASVVR
-266 GSAAGSTGYS
+266 GRTTGSTGYS
-276 GRFEKHIFPGAYGGV
+276 GRFEKHIFPGVYGGV

-324 KATYVDDG
+324 KAMYVDDG

-350 IPVSGRYFGH
+350 IPVSERYFGY

-367 NDGNIV
+367 NDGNVV

-383 DTNGSSK
+383 DTNGSSRT
-390 VDIYKAYKGV
+390 DIYKAYKGV
-400 DKPPRVMTLSSDA
+400 DKLPKVMTLSSDA
-413 YENLYSASGNK
+413 YENLYSVSGDK
-424 YSKPFEYDGTK
+424 YKKPFEYDGTK
-435 KEYIKSKRDGEK
+435 KEYINSKRNGEK

-477 VLNEFIKEITG
+477 ALNEFIKEITG
-488 VGNDN
+488 VKDDN
-493 DVMEKL
+493 EVMEKL

-509 EITFYGNARKNKI
+509 EVTFYGNTRNNKI
-522 KQFQINLIHDEDDA
+522 KQFQINLYRDEDDA
-536 KPQNTNNAD
+536 KRQ
-545 NGGNNNQNQDGQQQ
+545 NNNKQNESSQEDNQQHQTQ
-559 QQQQQQQSADSSSM
+559 QRAQRADSSSVSV
-573 NNNASAAASQIDTT
+573 NPASAESQIDTT
-587 AELNA
+587 AELNG
-592 NAVID
+592 NIVIE

>member
-1 MAYSIKPT
+1 
-9 YEPMT
+9 MT

-25 GAEAD
+25 GAEEE
-30 RQNEAYMKLLEDAR
+30 RQNDAYMKLLEDAR
-44 SLEDLKDSDVDSE
+44 SLEDLKDSGVDSE

-75 IATTGLSRQTRSN
+75 ISATGLSRQTRDN
-88 LNKYRAEYQSD
+88 LNKYRAEYQSN
-99 FANMVDMIKRR
+99 FANMVDRIKRR
-110 GELVKQQRAYL
+110 GDLVKQQRAYL

-222 YKQQLDQAKLAK
+222 YKQQLNQAKLAK

-254 GGRSGGSAGVVR
+254 GRSSGGSSGVVR
-266 GSAAGSTGYS
+266 DGTTGSTGYS

-324 KATYVDDG
+324 KAMYVDDG

-350 IPVSGRYFGH
+350 IPVSEKNFGY

-367 NDGNIV
+367 NDGNVV

-383 DTNGSSK
+383 DTNGSSRA
-390 VDIYKAYKGV
+390 DIYKAYKGV
-400 DKPPRVMTLSSDA
+400 DKLPKVMTLSSDA
-413 YENLYSASGNK
+413 YENLYSVSGNK
-424 YSKPFEYDGTK
+424 YKKPFEYDGTK
-435 KEYIKSKRDGEK
+435 KEYINSKRNGEK
-447 IDQDVI
+447 INQDVI
-453 TNYEEYDDIMSR
+453 TNYEEYDDVMSR

-477 VLNEFIKEITG
+477 ALNEFIKEITG
-488 VGNDN
+488 VKDDN
-493 DVMEKL
+493 EVMEKL

-509 EITFYGNARKNKI
+509 EVTFYGNTRNNKI
-522 KQFQINLIHDEDDA
+522 KQFQINLYRDEDDA
-536 KPQNTNNAD
+536 KRQ
-545 NGGNNNQNQDGQQQ
+545 NNNKQNESSQEDNQQQ
-559 QQQQQQQSADSSSM
+559 QTQQRTQRADSSSVSV
-573 NNNASAAASQIDTT
+573 NPASAESQIDTT
-587 AELNA
+587 AELNG
-592 NAVID
+592 NIVIE

>member
-1 MAYSIKPT
+1 
-9 YEPMT
+9 MT

-25 GAEAD
+25 GAEEE
-30 RQNEAYMKLLEDAR
+30 RQNDAYMKLLEDAR
-44 SLEDLKDSDVDSE
+44 SLEDLKDSGVDSE

-75 IATTGLSRQTRSN
+75 ISATGLSRQTRDN

-99 FANMVDMIKRR
+99 FANMVDRIKRR

-222 YKQQLDQAKLAK
+222 YKQQLNQAKLAK

-254 GGRSGGSAGVVR
+254 GRSSGGSSGVIR
-266 GSAAGSTGYS
+266 GGTTGSTGYS
-276 GRFEKHIFPGAYGGV
+276 GIFEKHIFPGIYGGV

-324 KATYVDDG
+324 KAMYVDDG

-350 IPVSGRYFGH
+350 IPVSEKNFGY

-367 NDGNIV
+367 NDGNVV

-383 DTNGSSK
+383 DTNGSSRT
-390 VDIYKAYKGV
+390 DIYKAYKGI
-400 DKPPRVMTLSSDA
+400 DKLPKVMTLSSDA
-413 YENLYSASGNK
+413 YENLYSVSGNK
-424 YSKPFEYDGTK
+424 YKKPFEYDGTK
-435 KEYIKSKRDGEK
+435 KEYINSKRDGEK

-477 VLNEFIKEITG
+477 ALNEFIKEITG
-488 VGNDN
+488 VKDDN
-493 DVMEKL
+493 EVMEKL

-509 EITFYGNARKNKI
+509 EVTFYGNTRNNKI
-522 KQFQINLIHDEDDA
+522 KQFQINLYRDEDDA
-536 KPQNTNNAD
+536 KRQ
-545 NGGNNNQNQDGQQQ
+545 NNNKQNESSQEDNQQQ
-559 QQQQQQQSADSSSM
+559 QTQQRAQRADSSSVSV
-573 NNNASAAASQIDTT
+573 NPASAESQIDTT
-587 AELNA
+587 AELNG
-592 NAVID
+592 NIVIE

>member
-25 GAEAD
+25 GAEEE
-30 RQNEAYMKLLEDAR
+30 RQNDAYMKLLEDAR
-44 SLEDLKDSDVDSE
+44 SLEDLKDSAVDSE

-75 IATTGLSRQTRSN
+75 ISATGLSRQTRDN

-99 FANMVDMIKRR
+99 FANMVDRIKRR

-206 ITNGGM
+206 ITNGGI

-254 GGRSGGSAGVVR
+254 GRSSGGSAGVVR
-266 GSAAGSTGYS
+266 GRTTGSTDYS

-324 KATYVDDG
+324 KAMYVDDG

-350 IPVSGRYFGH
+350 IPVSEKNFGY

-367 NDGNIV
+367 NDGNVV

-383 DTNGSSK
+383 DTNGSSRT
-390 VDIYKAYKGV
+390 DIYKAYKGI
-400 DKPPRVMTLSSDA
+400 DRLPKVMTLSSDA
-413 YENLYSASGNK
+413 YENLYSVSGNK
-424 YSKPFEYDGTK
+424 YKKPFEYDGTK
-435 KEYIKSKRDGEK
+435 KEYINSKRNGEK

-453 TNYEEYDDIMSR
+453 TNYEEYDDVMIR

-477 VLNEFIKEITG
+477 ALNEFIKEITG
-488 VGNDN
+488 VKDDN
-493 DVMEKL
+493 EVMEKL

-509 EITFYGNARKNKI
+509 EVTFYGNTRNNKI
-522 KQFQINLIHDEDDA
+522 KQFQINLYRDEDDA
-536 KPQNTNNAD
+536 KRQ
-545 NGGNNNQNQDGQQQ
+545 NNNKQNESSQEDNQQQ
-559 QQQQQQQSADSSSM
+559 QTQQRTQRADSSSVRV
-573 NNNASAAASQIDTT
+573 NPASAESQIDTT
-587 AELNA
+587 AELNG
-592 NAVID
+592 NIVIE

>member
-25 GAEAD
+25 GAEEE
-30 RQNEAYMKLLEDAR
+30 RQNDAYMKLLEDAR
-44 SLEDLKDSDVDSE
+44 SLEDLKDSAVDSE

-75 IATTGLSRQTRSN
+75 ISATGLSRQTRDN

-99 FANMVDMIKRR
+99 FANMVDRIKRR

-196 DNKKAKVDSA
+196 DNNKAKVDSA

-254 GGRSGGSAGVVR
+254 GRSSGGSAGVAR
-266 GSAAGSTGYS
+266 GGTTSSTGYS
-276 GRFEKHIFPGAYGGV
+276 GKFEKHIFPGAYGGV
-291 SVQMNPSKD
+291 SVRMNPSKD

-324 KATYVDDG
+324 KAMYVDDG

-350 IPVSGRYFGH
+350 IPVSEKNFGY

-367 NDGNIV
+367 NDGNVV

-383 DTNGSSK
+383 DTNGSSRT
-390 VDIYKAYKGV
+390 DIYKAYKGV
-400 DKPPRVMTLSSDA
+400 DKLPKVMTLSSDA
-413 YENLYSASGNK
+413 YENLYSVSGNK
-424 YSKPFEYDGTK
+424 YKKPFEYDGTK
-435 KEYIKSKRDGEK
+435 KEYINSKRNGEK

-465 YDSSNVYAGTKK
+465 YDSSNIYAGTKK
-477 VLNEFIKEITG
+477 ALNEFIKEITG
-488 VGNDN
+488 VKNDN
-493 DVMEKL
+493 EVMEKL

-509 EITFYGNARKNKI
+509 EVTFYGNTRNNKI
-522 KQFQINLIHDEDDA
+522 KQFQINLYRDEDDA
-536 KPQNTNNAD
+536 KRQ
-545 NGGNNNQNQDGQQQ
+545 NNNKQNESSQEDNQQQ
-559 QQQQQQQSADSSSM
+559 QPQQRTQRADSSSVSV
-573 NNNASAAASQIDTT
+573 NPASAESQIDTT
-587 AELNA
+587 AELNG
-592 NAVID
+592 NIVIE

>member
-25 GAEAD
+25 SAEEE
-30 RQNEAYMKLLEDAR
+30 RQNDAYMKLLEDAR
-44 SLEDLKDSDVDSE
+44 SLEDLKDSAVDSE

-68 INSMVDE
+68 INSMVDK
-75 IATTGLSRQTRSN
+75 ISATGLSRQTRDN
-88 LNKYRAEYQSD
+88 LNKYRAEYQSN
-99 FANMVDMIKRR
+99 FANMVDRIKRR
-110 GELVKQQRAYL
+110 GELVRQQRAYL

-222 YKQQLDQAKLAK
+222 YNQQLNQAKLAK

-254 GGRSGGSAGVVR
+254 GRSSGGSSGVVR
-266 GSAAGSTGYS
+266 GGTTGSTGYS

-324 KATYVDDG
+324 KAMYVDDG

-350 IPVSGRYFGH
+350 IPVSERYFGY

-367 NDGNIV
+367 NDGNVV

-383 DTNGSSK
+383 DTNGSSRT
-390 VDIYKAYKGV
+390 DIYKAYKGI
-400 DKPPRVMTLSSDA
+400 DKLPKVMTLSSDA
-413 YENLYSASGNK
+413 YENLYSVSGNK
-424 YSKPFEYDGTK
+424 YKKPFEYDGTK
-435 KEYIKSKRDGEK
+435 KEYINSKRDGEK

-477 VLNEFIKEITG
+477 ALNEFIKEITG
-488 VGNDN
+488 VKDDN
-493 DVMEKL
+493 EVMEKL

-509 EITFYGNARKNKI
+509 EVTFYGNTRNNKI
-522 KQFQINLIHDEDDA
+522 KQFQINLYRDEDDA
-536 KPQNTNNAD
+536 KRQ
-545 NGGNNNQNQDGQQQ
+545 NNNKQNESSQEDNQQQ
-559 QQQQQQQSADSSSM
+559 QTQQRAQRADSSSVSV
-573 NNNASAAASQIDTT
+573 NPASAESQIDTT
-587 AELNA
+587 AELNG
-592 NAVID
+592 NIVIE

>member
-1 MAYSIKPT
+1 
-9 YEPMT
+9 MT

-25 GAEAD
+25 GAEEE
-30 RQNEAYMKLLEDAR
+30 RQNDAYMKLLEDAR
-44 SLEDLKDSDVDSE
+44 SLEDLKDSTVDSE

-75 IATTGLSRQTRSN
+75 ISATGLSRQTRDN

-99 FANMVDMIKRR
+99 FANIVDRIKRR

-171 KDTTTNDIAAVADS
+171 KDTTTNDIAAIADN

-222 YKQQLDQAKLAK
+222 YKQQLNQAKLAK

-254 GGRSGGSAGVVR
+254 GRSSGGSSGVVR
-266 GSAAGSTGYS
+266 GGTTGSTGYS
-276 GRFEKHIFPGAYGGV
+276 GRFEKHIFPGVYGGV

-324 KATYVDDG
+324 KAMYVDDG

-350 IPVSGRYFGH
+350 IPVSGRYFGY

-367 NDGNIV
+367 NDGNVV

-383 DTNGSSK
+383 DTNGSSMT
-390 VDIYKAYKGV
+390 DIYKAYKGV
-400 DKPPRVMTLSSDA
+400 DKLPKVMTLSSDA
-413 YENLYSASGNK
+413 YENLYSVSGNK
-424 YSKPFEYDGTK
+424 YKKPFEYDGTK
-435 KEYIKSKRDGEK
+435 KEYINSKRDGEK

-477 VLNEFIKEITG
+477 ALNEFIKEITG
-488 VGNDN
+488 VRDDN
-493 DVMEKL
+493 EVMEKL

-509 EITFYGNARKNKI
+509 EVTFYGNTRNNKI
-522 KQFQINLIHDEDDA
+522 KQFQINLYRDEDDA
-536 KPQNTNNAD
+536 KRQ
-545 NGGNNNQNQDGQQQ
+545 NNNKQNESSQKDNQQQ
-559 QQQQQQQSADSSSM
+559 QTQQRAQRADSSSVSV
-573 NNNASAAASQIDTT
+573 NPASAESQIDTT
-587 AELNA
+587 AELNG
-592 NAVID
+592 NIVIE

>member
-25 GAEAD
+25 GAEEE
-30 RQNEAYMKLLEDAR
+30 RQNDAYMKLLEDAR
-44 SLEDLKDSDVDSE
+44 SLEDLKDSAVDSE

-75 IATTGLSRQTRSN
+75 ISATGLSRQTRDN

-99 FANMVDMIKRR
+99 FANIVDRIKRR

-222 YKQQLDQAKLAK
+222 YKQQLNQAKLAK

-254 GGRSGGSAGVVR
+254 GRSSGGSAGVVR
-266 GSAAGSTGYS
+266 GRTTGSTGYS
-276 GRFEKHIFPGAYGGV
+276 GRFEKHIFPGVYGGV

-324 KATYVDDG
+324 KAMYVDDG

-350 IPVSGRYFGH
+350 IPVSEKNFGY

-367 NDGNIV
+367 NDGNVV

-383 DTNGSSK
+383 DTNGSSRT
-390 VDIYKAYKGV
+390 DIYKAYKGI
-400 DKPPRVMTLSSDA
+400 DKLPKVMTLSSDA
-413 YENLYSASGNK
+413 YENLYSVSGDK
-424 YSKPFEYDGTK
+424 YKKPFEYDGTK
-435 KEYIKSKRDGEK
+435 KEYINSKRNGEK

-477 VLNEFIKEITG
+477 ALNEFIKEITG
-488 VGNDN
+488 VKDDN
-493 DVMEKL
+493 EVMEKL

-509 EITFYGNARKNKI
+509 EVTFYGNTRNNKI
-522 KQFQINLIHDEDDA
+522 KQFQINLYRDEDDA
-536 KPQNTNNAD
+536 KRQ
-545 NGGNNNQNQDGQQQ
+545 NNNKQNESSQKDNQQQ
-559 QQQQQQQSADSSSM
+559 QTQQRTQRADSSSVSV
-573 NNNASAAASQIDTT
+573 NPASAESQIDTT
-587 AELNA
+587 AELNG
-592 NAVID
+592 NIVIE

>member
-25 GAEAD
+25 GAEEE
-30 RQNEAYMKLLEDAR
+30 RQNDAYMKLLEDAR
-44 SLEDLKDSDVDSE
+44 SLEDLKDSAVDSE

-75 IATTGLSRQTRSN
+75 ISATGLSRQTRDN
-88 LNKYRAEYQSD
+88 LNKYRAEYQSN
-99 FANMVDMIKRR
+99 FANMVDRIKRR
-110 GELVKQQRAYL
+110 GELVRQQRAYL

-222 YKQQLDQAKLAK
+222 YKQQLNQAKLAK

-254 GGRSGGSAGVVR
+254 GRSSGGSSGVVR
-266 GSAAGSTGYS
+266 GGTTGSTGYS
-276 GRFEKHIFPGAYGGV
+276 GRFEKHIFPGVYGGV

-324 KATYVDDG
+324 KAMYVDDG

-350 IPVSGRYFGH
+350 IPVSEKNFGY

-367 NDGNIV
+367 NDGNVV

-383 DTNGSSK
+383 DTNGSSRT
-390 VDIYKAYKGV
+390 DIYKAYKGV
-400 DKPPRVMTLSSDA
+400 DKLPKVMTLSSDA
-413 YENLYSASGNK
+413 YENLYSVSGDK
-424 YSKPFEYDGTK
+424 YKKPFEYDGTK
-435 KEYIKSKRDGEK
+435 KEYINSKRNGEK

-465 YDSSNVYAGTKK
+465 YDSSNVYAGTKRA
-477 VLNEFIKEITG
+477 LNEFIKEITG
-488 VGNDN
+488 VKDDN
-493 DVMEKL
+493 EVMEKL

-509 EITFYGNARKNKI
+509 EVTFYGNTRNNKI
-522 KQFQINLIHDEDDA
+522 KQFQINLYRDEDDA
-536 KPQNTNNAD
+536 KRQ
-545 NGGNNNQNQDGQQQ
+545 NNNKQNESSQEDNKQQQ
-559 QQQQQQQSADSSSM
+559 TQQRAQRADSSSVSVSPS
-573 NNNASAAASQIDTT
+573 SAESQIDTT
-587 AELNA
+587 AELNG
-592 NAVID
+592 NIVIE

>member
-25 GAEAD
+25 GAEEE
-30 RQNEAYMKLLEDAR
+30 RQNDAYMKLIEDAR
-44 SLEDLKDSDVDSE
+44 SLEDLKDSGVDSE

-75 IATTGLSRQTRSN
+75 ISATGLSRQTRDN

-99 FANMVDMIKRR
+99 FANMVDRIKRR
-110 GELVKQQRAYL
+110 GELVKQQRTYL

-206 ITNGGM
+206 ITNGGI

-254 GGRSGGSAGVVR
+254 GRSSGGSAGVAS
-266 GSAAGSTGYS
+266 GGAAGSTGYS
-276 GRFEKHIFPGAYGGV
+276 GRFVKHIFPGVYGGV

-300 AKGNN
+300 VKGNN

-324 KATYVDDG
+324 KAMYVDDG
-332 RTTYTDAEKEF
+332 RTTYTNAEKEF

-350 IPVSGRYFGH
+350 IPVSEKNFGY

-367 NDGNIV
+367 NDGNVV

-383 DTNGSSK
+383 DTNGSSRT
-390 VDIYKAYKGV
+390 DIYKAYKGV
-400 DKPPRVMTLSSDA
+400 DKLPKVMTLSSDA
-413 YENLYSASGNK
+413 YENLYSVSGNK
-424 YSKPFEYDGTK
+424 YKKPFEYDGTK
-435 KEYIKSKRDGEK
+435 KEYINSKRDGGQIK
-447 IDQDVI
+447 QYVI
-453 TNYEEYDDIMSR
+453 TDYEEYDDIMSGF
-465 YDSSNVYAGTKK
+465 DSSNVYAGAKK
-477 VLNEFIKEITG
+477 ALNEFLKEITG
-488 VGNDN
+488 VKDDN
-493 DVMEKL
+493 EVMEKL

-509 EITFYGNARKNKI
+509 EVTFYGNTRNNKI
-522 KQFQINLIHDEDDA
+522 KQFQINLYRDEDDA
-536 KPQNTNNAD
+536 KRQDNNKQNESSQED
-545 NGGNNNQNQDGQQQ
+545 NQQHQTQ
-559 QQQQQQQSADSSSM
+559 QRTQRADSSSVSV
-573 NNNASAAASQIDTT
+573 NPASAESQIDTT
-587 AELNA
+587 AELNG
-592 NAVID
+592 NIVIE

>member
-25 GAEAD
+25 GAEEE
-30 RQNEAYMKLLEDAR
+30 RQNDAYMKLLEDAR
-44 SLEDLKDSDVDSE
+44 SLEDLKDSGVDSE

-75 IATTGLSRQTRSN
+75 ISATGLSRQTRDN
-88 LNKYRAEYQSD
+88 LNKYRAEYQSN
-99 FANMVDMIKRR
+99 FANMVDRIKRR

-222 YKQQLDQAKLAK
+222 YKQQLNQAKLAK

-254 GGRSGGSAGVVR
+254 GRSSGGSAGVVR
-266 GSAAGSTGYS
+266 GRTTGSTDYS

-324 KATYVDDG
+324 KAMYVDDG

-350 IPVSGRYFGH
+350 IPVSEKNFGY

-367 NDGNIV
+367 NDGNVV

-383 DTNGSSK
+383 DTNGSSRT
-390 VDIYKAYKGV
+390 DIYKAYKGI
-400 DKPPRVMTLSSDA
+400 DKLPKVMTLSSDA
-413 YENLYSASGNK
+413 YENLYSVSGDK
-424 YSKPFEYDGTK
+424 YKKPFEYDGTK
-435 KEYIKSKRDGEK
+435 KEYINSKRNGEK

-477 VLNEFIKEITG
+477 ALNEFIKEITG
-488 VGNDN
+488 VKDDN
-493 DVMEKL
+493 EVMEKL

-509 EITFYGNARKNKI
+509 EVTFYGNTRNNKI
-522 KQFQINLIHDEDDA
+522 KQFQINLYRDEDDA
-536 KPQNTNNAD
+536 KRQ
-545 NGGNNNQNQDGQQQ
+545 NNNKQNESSQEDNQQQ
-559 QQQQQQQSADSSSM
+559 QTQQRTQRADSSSVSV
-573 NNNASAAASQIDTT
+573 NPASAESQIDTT
-587 AELNA
+587 AELNG
-592 NAVID
+592 NIVIE

>member
-25 GAEAD
+25 GAEEE
-30 RQNEAYMKLLEDAR
+30 RQNDAYMKLLEDAR
-44 SLEDLKDSDVDSE
+44 SLEDLKDSAVDSE

-75 IATTGLSRQTRSN
+75 ISATGLSRQTRDN

-99 FANMVDMIKRR
+99 FANMVDRIKRR

-155 EKQAAS
+155 EKQVAS

-190 NYDTLD
+190 NYDNLD
-196 DNKKAKVDSA
+196 DNNKAKVDSA

-222 YKQQLDQAKLAK
+222 YKQQLNQAKLAK

-254 GGRSGGSAGVVR
+254 GRSSGGLSGVVR
-266 GSAAGSTGYS
+266 GGTTGSTGYS
-276 GRFEKHIFPGAYGGV
+276 GRFEKHIFPGIYGGV

-324 KATYVDDG
+324 KAMNVDDG
-332 RTTYTDAEKEF
+332 RTTYTEAEKEF

-350 IPVSGRYFGH
+350 IPVSEKNFGY

-367 NDGNIV
+367 NDGNVV

-383 DTNGSSK
+383 DTNSSSRT
-390 VDIYKAYKGV
+390 DIYKAYKGV
-400 DKPPRVMTLSSDA
+400 DKLPKVMTLSSDA
-413 YENLYSASGNK
+413 YENLYSVSGNK
-424 YSKPFEYDGTK
+424 YKKPFEYDGTK
-435 KEYIKSKRDGEK
+435 KEYINSKRNGEK

-453 TNYEEYDDIMSR
+453 TDYEEYDDIMSR

-477 VLNEFIKEITG
+477 ALNEFIKEITG
-488 VGNDN
+488 VKDDN
-493 DVMEKL
+493 EVMEKL

-509 EITFYGNARKNKI
+509 EVTFYGNTRNNKI
-522 KQFQINLIHDEDDA
+522 KQFQINLYRDEDDA
-536 KPQNTNNAD
+536 KRQ
-545 NGGNNNQNQDGQQQ
+545 NNNKQNESSQEDNQQQ
-559 QQQQQQQSADSSSM
+559 QTQQRAQRADSSGVSV
-573 NNNASAAASQIDTT
+573 NPASAESQIDTT
-587 AELNA
+587 AELNG
-592 NAVID
+592 NIVIE

>member
-1 MAYSIKPT
+1 
-9 YEPMT
+9 MT

-25 GAEAD
+25 GAEEE
-30 RQNEAYMKLLEDAR
+30 RQNDAYMKLLEDAR
-44 SLEDLKDSDVDSE
+44 SLEDLKDSGVDSE

-75 IATTGLSRQTRSN
+75 ISATGLSRQTRDN
-88 LNKYRAEYQSD
+88 LNKYRAEYQSN
-99 FANMVDMIKRR
+99 FANMVDRIKRR

-155 EKQAAS
+155 EKQVAS

-222 YKQQLDQAKLAK
+222 YKQQLNQAKLAK

-254 GGRSGGSAGVVR
+254 GRSSGGSAGVAR
-266 GSAAGSTGYS
+266 GGTAGSTGYS
-276 GRFEKHIFPGAYGGV
+276 GRFEKHIFPGVYGGV
-291 SVQMNPSKD
+291 SIQMNPSKD

-324 KATYVDDG
+324 KAMYVDDG
-332 RTTYTDAEKEF
+332 RTKYTDAEKEF

-350 IPVSGRYFGH
+350 IPVSEKNFGY

-367 NDGNIV
+367 NDGNVV
-373 KVVDANGNIV
+373 KVVNANGNIV

-390 VDIYKAYKGV
+390 TDIYKAYKGV
-400 DKPPRVMTLSSDA
+400 DKLPKVMTLSSDA
-413 YENLYSASGNK
+413 YENLYSVSGNK
-424 YSKPFEYDGTK
+424 YKKPFEYDGTK
-435 KEYIKSKRDGEK
+435 KEYINSKRNGEQ

-453 TNYEEYDDIMSR
+453 TNYEEYDDVMSR

-477 VLNEFIKEITG
+477 ALNEFIKEITG
-488 VGNDN
+488 VKDDN
-493 DVMEKL
+493 EVMEKL

-509 EITFYGNARKNKI
+509 EVTFYGNTRNNKI
-522 KQFQINLIHDEDDA
+522 KQFQINLYRDEDDA
-536 KPQNTNNAD
+536 KRQ
-545 NGGNNNQNQDGQQQ
+545 NNNKQNESSQEDNQQQ
-559 QQQQQQQSADSSSM
+559 QTQQRTQRADSSRVSV
-573 NNNASAAASQIDTT
+573 NPASAESQIDTT
-587 AELNA
+587 AELNG
-592 NAVID
+592 NIVIE

>member
-25 GAEAD
+25 GAEEE
-30 RQNEAYMKLLEDAR
+30 RQNDAYMKLLEDAR
-44 SLEDLKDSDVDSE
+44 SLEDLKDSAVDSE

-75 IATTGLSRQTRSN
+75 ISATGLSRQTRDN
-88 LNKYRAEYQSD
+88 LNKYRAEYQSN
-99 FANMVDMIKRR
+99 FANMVDRIKRR
-110 GELVKQQRAYL
+110 GELVRQQRAYL

-196 DNKKAKVDSA
+196 DNKKARVDSA

-254 GGRSGGSAGVVR
+254 GRSRGGSAGVTR
-266 GSAAGSTGYS
+266 GGTAGSTGYS
-276 GRFEKHIFPGAYGGV
+276 GRFEKHIFPGIYGGV

-324 KATYVDDG
+324 KAMYVDDG

-350 IPVSGRYFGH
+350 IPVSEKNFGY

-367 NDGNIV
+367 NDGNVV

-383 DTNGSSK
+383 DTNGSSRT
-390 VDIYKAYKGV
+390 DIYKAYKGV
-400 DKPPRVMTLSSDA
+400 DKLPKVMTLSSDA
-413 YENLYSASGNK
+413 YENLYSVSGNK
-424 YSKPFEYDGTK
+424 YKKPFEYDGTK
-435 KEYIKSKRDGEK
+435 KEYINSKRDGEK

-477 VLNEFIKEITG
+477 ALNEFIKEITG
-488 VGNDN
+488 VRDDN
-493 DVMEKL
+493 EVMEKL

-509 EITFYGNARKNKI
+509 EVTFYGNTRNNKI
-522 KQFQINLIHDEDDA
+522 KQFQINLYRDEDDA
-536 KPQNTNNAD
+536 KRQ
-545 NGGNNNQNQDGQQQ
+545 NNNKQNESSQEDNQQQ
-559 QQQQQQQSADSSSM
+559 QTQQRTQRADSSRVSV
-573 NNNASAAASQIDTT
+573 NPASAESQIDTT
-587 AELNA
+587 AELNG
-592 NAVID
+592 NIVIE

>member
-25 GAEAD
+25 GAEEE
-30 RQNEAYMKLLEDAR
+30 RQNDAYMKLLEDAR
-44 SLEDLKDSDVDSE
+44 SLEDLKDSGVDSE

-75 IATTGLSRQTRSN
+75 ISATGLSRQTRDN

-99 FANMVDMIKRR
+99 FANMVDRIKRR

-171 KDTTTNDIAAVADS
+171 KDTTTNDIAAVADN

-222 YKQQLDQAKLAK
+222 YKQQLNQAKLAK

-254 GGRSGGSAGVVR
+254 GRSSGGSSGVVR
-266 GSAAGSTGYS
+266 GGTTGSTGYS
-276 GRFEKHIFPGAYGGV
+276 GRFEKHIFPGVYGGV

-300 AKGNN
+300 ARGNN

-324 KATYVDDG
+324 KAMYVDDG

-350 IPVSGRYFGH
+350 IPVSERYFGY

-367 NDGNIV
+367 NDGNVV

-383 DTNGSSK
+383 DTNGSSRT
-390 VDIYKAYKGV
+390 DIYKAYKGV
-400 DKPPRVMTLSSDA
+400 DKLPKVMTLSSDA
-413 YENLYSASGNK
+413 YENLYSVSGNK
-424 YSKPFEYDGTK
+424 YKKPFEYDGTK
-435 KEYIKSKRDGEK
+435 KEYINSKRDGEK

-477 VLNEFIKEITG
+477 ALNEFIKEITG
-488 VGNDN
+488 VKDDN

-509 EITFYGNARKNKI
+509 EVTFYGNTRNNKI
-522 KQFQINLIHDEDDA
+522 KQFQINLYRDEDDA
-536 KPQNTNNAD
+536 KRQ
-545 NGGNNNQNQDGQQQ
+545 NNNKQNESSQKDNQQQ
-559 QQQQQQQSADSSSM
+559 QTQQRTQRADSSSVSVSP
-573 NNNASAAASQIDTT
+573 ASAESQIDTT
-587 AELNA
+587 AELNG
-592 NAVID
+592 NIVIE

>member
-1 MAYSIKPT
+1 
-9 YEPMT
+9 MT

-25 GAEAD
+25 GAEEE
-30 RQNEAYMKLLEDAR
+30 RQNDAYMKLLEDAR
-44 SLEDLKDSDVDSE
+44 SLEDLKDSAVDSE

-75 IATTGLSRQTRSN
+75 ISATGLSRQTRDN
-88 LNKYRAEYQSD
+88 LNKYRAEYQSN
-99 FANMVDMIKRR
+99 FANMVDRIKRR
-110 GELVKQQRAYL
+110 GELVRQQRAYL

-171 KDTTTNDIAAVADS
+171 KDATTNDIAAIADS

-196 DNKKAKVDSA
+196 DNNKAKVDSA

-222 YKQQLDQAKLAK
+222 YKQQLNQAKLAK

-254 GGRSGGSAGVVR
+254 GRSSGGSAGIAR
-266 GSAAGSTGYS
+266 GGTTGSTGYL

-324 KATYVDDG
+324 KAIYVDDG

-350 IPVSGRYFGH
+350 IPVSEKNFGY

-367 NDGNIV
+367 NDGNVV

-383 DTNGSSK
+383 DTNGSSRT
-390 VDIYKAYKGV
+390 DIYKAYKGV
-400 DKPPRVMTLSSDA
+400 DKLPKVMTLSSDA
-413 YENLYSASGNK
+413 YENLYSVSGNK
-424 YSKPFEYDGTK
+424 YKKPFEYDGTK
-435 KEYIKSKRDGEK
+435 KEYINSKRDGEK

-477 VLNEFIKEITG
+477 ALNEFIKEITG
-488 VGNDN
+488 VKDDN
-493 DVMEKL
+493 EVMEKL

-509 EITFYGNARKNKI
+509 EVTFYGNTRNNKI
-522 KQFQINLIHDEDDA
+522 KQFQINLYRDEDNA
-536 KPQNTNNAD
+536 KRQ
-545 NGGNNNQNQDGQQQ
+545 NNNKQNESSQEDNQQQ
-559 QQQQQQQSADSSSM
+559 QTQQRTQRADSSSVSVSP
-573 NNNASAAASQIDTT
+573 ASAESQIDTT
-587 AELNA
+587 AELNG
-592 NAVID
+592 NIVIE

>member
-25 GAEAD
+25 GAEEE
-30 RQNEAYMKLLEDAR
+30 RQNDAYMKLLEDAR
-44 SLEDLKDSDVDSE
+44 SLEDLKDSGVDSE

-75 IATTGLSRQTRSN
+75 ISATGLSRQTRDN
-88 LNKYRAEYQSD
+88 LNKYRAEYQSN
-99 FANMVDMIKRR
+99 FANMVDRIKRR

-171 KDTTTNDIAAVADS
+171 KDTTTNDIAAVANS

-217 FTDYA
+217 FTDYV
-222 YKQQLDQAKLAK
+222 YKQQLNQAKLAK

-254 GGRSGGSAGVVR
+254 GRSSGGSLGVVR
-266 GSAAGSTGYS
+266 GGTTGSTGYS
-276 GRFEKHIFPGAYGGV
+276 GIFEKHIFPGAYGGV

-324 KATYVDDG
+324 KAMYVDDG

-350 IPVSGRYFGH
+350 IPVSEKNFGY

-367 NDGNIV
+367 NDGNVV
-373 KVVDANGNIV
+373 KVVNANGNIV

-390 VDIYKAYKGV
+390 TDIYKAYKGV
-400 DKPPRVMTLSSDA
+400 DKLPKVMTLSSDA
-413 YENLYSASGNK
+413 YENLYSVSGNK
-424 YSKPFEYDGTK
+424 YKKPFEYDGTK
-435 KEYIKSKRDGEK
+435 KEYINSKRDGEK

-477 VLNEFIKEITG
+477 ALNEFIKEITG
-488 VGNDN
+488 VKDDN
-493 DVMEKL
+493 EVMEKL

-509 EITFYGNARKNKI
+509 EVTFYGNTRNNKI
-522 KQFQINLIHDEDDA
+522 KQFQINLYRDEDDA
-536 KPQNTNNAD
+536 KRQ
-545 NGGNNNQNQDGQQQ
+545 NNNKQNESSQEDNQQQ
-559 QQQQQQQSADSSSM
+559 QTQQRTQRADSSSVSV
-573 NNNASAAASQIDTT
+573 NPASAEPQIDTT
-587 AELNA
+587 AELNG
-592 NAVID
+592 NIVIE